1 MKWNIP
7 ILFVKDFF
15 RKIPKYIL
23 ISSGLF
29 IFFFLVALT
38 SFLCVTHKREKHLV
52 FFFEYQQGALAGE
65 VRSIPWRPVVED
77 RVLLLVEELLWGP
90 MDPRLSRVFPLGSQV
105 RSILVRKGGLYVDLS
120 PDVLF
125 TSEDVRIEWNDRL
138 KVLHKTL
145 SHNYPGFKEIYI
157 TVNGQIPG
165 VPSFVPQNDE
175 KQKKIR

>member
-1 MKWNIP
+1 MKWNNP

-29 IFFFLVALT
+29 IFFFLVAFV
-38 SFLCVTHKREKHLV
+38 SFLYVSHDREKHLV
-52 FFFEYQQGALAGE
+52 FFFEYQQGTLAGE
-65 VRSIPWRPVVED
+65 VRAIPWRPALED

-105 RSILVRKGGLYVDLS
+105 QSILVRKGELYVDLS

>member
-15 RKIPKYIL
+15 RKIPKYVL
-23 ISSGLF
+23 ISGGLF
-29 IFFFLVALT
+29 IFFFLVAFT
-38 SFLCVTHKREKHLV
+38 SFLFVTHDREKHLV
-52 FFFEYQQGALAGE
+52 FFFEYQQGTLGGE
-65 VRSIPWRPVVED
+65 VRSIPWRPSVED

-105 RSILVRKGGLYVDLS
+105 RSILVREGILYVDLS

-138 KVLHKTL
+138 KALHKTL
-145 SHNYPGFKEIYI
+145 SHNYPRFKKIYI